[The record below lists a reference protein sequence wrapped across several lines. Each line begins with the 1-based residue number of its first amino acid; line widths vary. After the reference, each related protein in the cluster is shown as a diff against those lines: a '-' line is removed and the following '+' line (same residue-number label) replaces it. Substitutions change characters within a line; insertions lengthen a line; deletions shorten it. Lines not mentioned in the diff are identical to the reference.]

1 MNPFKKIDDNTYQDT
16 EGTLYKPIP
25 NYEYY
30 YVSNLGFIYST
41 KWGKWK
47 KLKIHLNENGYRRV
61 TLRQNGKTVVRR
73 VAKLTALA
81 FISAHSSVTNVLH
94 IDGNKLND
102 HVNNLRLD
110 KQPIS

>member
-1 MNPFKKIDDNTYQDT
+1 MNPFKKIDDSTYQDSD
-16 EGTLYKPIP
+16 GTLYKPIP
-25 NYEYY
+25 LYEDY
-30 YVSNLGFIYST
+30 YVSNLGNIYST

-81 FISAHSSVTNVLH
+81 FISAHSSQVNVLH
-94 IDGNKLND
+94 RDGNKLND
-102 HVNNLRLD
+102 HVNNLKLAN
-110 KQPIS
+110 QAIS